1 MRGIEIRR
9 RRADSDRE
17 LAGEL
22 AHEVARD
29 ASEVTVAD
37 LGVGPR
43 ADEIAVARVQRRE
56 ALEPLPKRRSL
67 TVVRRRV
74 ERRELARQVEHLGGH
89 VLRDRPKEVLLRREV
104 EVEGAVGGPRRLD
117 HVVDARRVVARARR
131 TPVSRRRA
139 GARSSVGHG
148 RAAHGPAWGTTAAR
162 CRSAH
167 RSQATGGL
175 TLVSPSRSLAILSA
189 P

>member
-1 MRGIEIRR
+1 MRASRSGAAARTR
-9 RRADSDRE
+9 TASCR
-17 LAGEL
+17 GEL
-22 AHEVARD
+22 AHEIAGD

-37 LGVGPR
+37 LGIGPG
-43 ADEIAVARVQRRE
+43 ADEVPVSRVQRRE
-56 ALEPLPKRRSL
+56 ALEPLPKRRWL
-67 TVVRRRV
+67 AVVCRRV
-74 ERRELARQVEHLGGH
+74 ERGELACQVEHLGGH

-104 EVEGAVGGPRRLD
+104 EVEGAVGGARRLD
-117 HVVDARRVVARARR
+117 HVVDPRRVVPALSEHPCPGVEQARHRLL
-131 TPVSRRRA
+131 TT
-139 GARSSVGHG
+139 GAQLTAPRGH
-148 RAAHGPAWGTTAAR
+148 TAAR